1 MAGLIPAVRRMVF
14 ALLLPC
20 LVLATPAAAD
30 APLRESFDLRVPV
43 APVAVPV
50 DGQRLL
56 RYELHLANFAS
67 QPLAPTRIDVRDADS
82 GAVIARI
89 EGPALSRSLAI
100 PGADPPGT
108 NAQAIA
114 QGMHGVVY
122 LEITLR
128 GQAPGAPAAER
139 VVCQG
144 RLRDALQL
152 AKLA

>member
-1 MAGLIPAVRRMVF
+1 M
-14 ALLLPC
+14 
-20 LVLATPAAAD
+20 
-30 APLRESFDLRVPV
+30 PV

-67 QPLAPTRIDVRDADS
+67 QPLAPTRIGVRDADS

-114 QGMHGVVY
+114 QGLHGVVY
-122 LEITLR
+122 LELTLR
-128 GQAPGAPAAER
+128 GQVP
-139 VVCQG
+139 
-144 RLRDALQL
+144 DALDHPPRPEERRVGKEC
-152 AKLA
+152 ASTCETRWGTYP

>member
-1 MAGLIPAVRRMVF
+1 MPRDFRPVRTGGRRPNLGPGAYRRDGDLMAGLIPAVRRMVF

-56 RYELHLANFAS
+56 RYELHLAHFAS
-67 QPLAPTRIDVRDADS
+67 QPLAPTRIDVRDADR

-89 EGPALSRSLAI
+89 EGPELSRSLAI
-100 PGADPPGT
+100 PGARS
-108 NAQAIA
+108 
-114 QGMHGVVY
+114 
-122 LEITLR
+122 ERRR
-128 GQAPGAPAAER
+128 GGEEGDR
-139 VVCQG
+139 SC
-144 RLRDALQL
+144 RYRWWHD
-152 AKLA
+152 